1 MTGKERIMAMI
12 SNSPLDRLPLMPV
25 TMMIAADE
33 IGVPYGKYATDYKLH
48 ARGQLAIAEHY
59 DLDYV
64 SAISDPGVEA
74 HDFGANIKFYEDQP
88 PAVDEEN
95 ALLKDKTVLTT
106 LNPPSSE
113 NGKRMSNRL
122 HVVEQLKELVGEE
135 KMVEGWVEGPC
146 AEASD
151 IRGINRIMMDFYD
164 DPDFIRDLF
173 EFITE
178 REIEFALAQVEAGAD
193 MIGIGDAAASLI
205 GPRLYNDVVWEFEK
219 RYVDAIHE
227 KGGMVRIHI
236 CGNTTDIVDGMTRLG
251 AEILD
256 IDSLA
261 PFDKA
266 RGDAGPEQVLLGN
279 IDPVRVLRDGT
290 PFSVMKEIETCWN
303 QAKPNYIVGAG
314 CEVPR
319 DTPEENMMALTQFA
333 RSIPSPF

>member
-1 MTGKERIMAMI
+1 
-12 SNSPLDRLPLMPV
+12 
-25 TMMIAADE
+25 MMIAADAV
-33 IGVPYGKYATDYKLH
+33 GVPYTEYATDYRKMVQ
-48 ARGQLAIAEHY
+48 GQIAFAERY
-59 DLDYV
+59 DVDHV
-64 SAISDPGVEA
+64 SGISDPAVEA
-74 HDFGANIKFYEDQP
+74 ADCGASVIYHPDQP
-88 PAVDEEN
+88 PAIDEEN
-95 ALLKDKTVLTT
+95 AVF
-106 LNPPSSE
+106 SE
-113 NGKRMSNRL
+113 KARLAKAAIPDPQNGPRMSNRVAAVAGL
-122 HVVEQLKELVGEE
+122 AEEVGGERL
-135 KMVEGWVEGPC
+135 VEGWIEGPV
-146 AEASD
+146 AEGSD
-151 IRGINRIMMDFYD
+151 LRGINRIMMDFYD